1 MNQYHFQ
8 GRVAIV
14 TGGATGIGKGISSA
28 LAKNGAA
35 VAIVNRRLELA
46 EELVAEL
53 AAAGLSAKA
62 YPADVANGDQ
72 VDAMVKAVLA
82 DFGRVDI
89 LVNNAG
95 VRQDGLLLRM
105 RSDAWDSVLTINLKG
120 AFHCIKSISPAMMKA
135 RHGRIIS
142 VSSVVGLM
150 GNAGQAN
157 YAAAKAGLFG
167 LTKSAARE
175 LAPRNI
181 TVNAV
186 APGYVA
192 TDMTSNLS
200 EEQKK
205 RFLANVPL
213 GRVGTPGDIAGAICF
228 LASDD
233 AGYITGQT
241 LTVDG
246 GMVM

>member
-1 MNQYHFQ
+1 MWAHQHEEIWKSGTLHAHVGFDALRPFVLECN
-8 GRVAIV
+8 A
-14 TGGATGIGKGISSA
+14 SSA
-28 LAKNGAA
+28 
-35 VAIVNRRLELA
+35 
-46 EELVAEL
+46 
-53 AAAGLSAKA
+53 A
-62 YPADVANGDQ
+62 Y
-72 VDAMVKAVLA
+72 VDTVPC
-82 DFGRVDI
+82 
-89 LVNNAG
+89 
-95 VRQDGLLLRM
+95 
-105 RSDAWDSVLTINLKG
+105 
-120 AFHCIKSISPAMMKA
+120 AFHCIKAVSPAMMKA
-135 RHGRIIS
+135 RHGRIICI
-142 VSSVVGLM
+142 SSVVGLM

-181 TVNAV
+181 TVNAI

-200 EEQKK
+200 DEQKK
-205 RFLANVPL
+205 SFLANVPL
-213 GRVGTPGDIAGAICF
+213 NRVGTPDDIAGAVCF

-233 AGYITGQT
+233 AAYITGQT

>member
-1 MNQYHFQ
+1 MNQYDFQ

-14 TGGATGIGKGISSA
+14 TGGATGIGKGISA
-28 LAKNGAA
+28 VLARNGAT

-46 EELVAEL
+46 QALAEELIAS
-53 AAAGLSAKA
+53 GGKAKA
-62 YPADVANGDQ
+62 YPADVANGEQ
-72 VDAMVKAVLA
+72 VEAMVKAVVA
-82 DFGRVDI
+82 DYGRVDI

-105 RSDAWDSVLTINLKG
+105 RSEAWDNVLAINLKG
-120 AFHCIKSISPAMMKA
+120 AFHCIKAVSPAMMKA
-135 RHGRIIS
+135 RHGRIICI
-142 VSSVVGLM
+142 SSVVGLM

-181 TVNAV
+181 TVNAI

-200 EEQKK
+200 DEQKK
-205 RFLANVPL
+205 SFLANVPL
-213 GRVGTPGDIAGAICF
+213 NRVGTPDDIAGAVCF

-233 AGYITGQT
+233 AAYITGQT